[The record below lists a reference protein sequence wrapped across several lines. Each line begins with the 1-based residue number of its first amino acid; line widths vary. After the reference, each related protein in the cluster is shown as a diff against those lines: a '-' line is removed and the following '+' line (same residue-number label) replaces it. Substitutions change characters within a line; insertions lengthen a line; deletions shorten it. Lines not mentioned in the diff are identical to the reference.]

1 MNLLSLSA
9 VQRWIRRMMLRDA
22 LKVIRTR
29 EKMRSQKTKPG
40 RTEHVGTKANR
51 RSLAGTSIADIG

>member
-40 RTEHVGTKANR
+40 RTEHVVQR
-51 RSLAGTSIADIG
+51 LIGAH

>member
-9 VQRWIRRMMLRDA
+9 VQRWIRRMILRDA

-29 EKMRSQKTKPG
+29 EKMRSQKTNPG
-40 RTEHVGTKANR
+40 RTEHVVQR
-51 RSLAGTSIADIG
+51 LIGAH